1 MNEKVTAY
9 IEKQQPLQK
18 ELCSKLRQLFFKN
31 FPQIQEEMFLGVP
44 YYDKK
49 FYIVALKDHVNFGFS
64 IKKFSA
70 AEIATFKG
78 SGKTVKILEIYST
91 DDIDQKLIVGI
102 IKKVL

>member
-18 ELCSKLRQLFFKN
+18 ELCVKLRQFFLQN
-31 FPQIQEEMFLGVP
+31 FPQIKEEMFLGVP

-64 IKKFSA
+64 IKNFSA
-70 AEIATFKG
+70 AEITKFKG
-78 SGKTVKILEIYST
+78 SGKTVKVLEIYSV
-91 DDIDQKLIVGI
+91 DDIDQKLITSI